1 MIFCI
6 QWRTVDDIQIV
17 FLIYVYSM
25 WQSGYFLWYSIWY
38 SDCLLDILD
47 TVDGI
52 LQDAFF
58 LLNTY
63 CRGCSSCFL
72 DILSDWYSKHD
83 REHYRRRLDI
93 LNRINSFQEDNSN
106 VKCQLPYP
114 LCQDRDY
121 MNTSIQIIGN
131 KIARM
136 SSTVLKSL
144 ELKRLDCH

>member
-1 MIFCI
+1 MGEDKQKEQELEMIKSRLLMMFCI

-72 DILSDWYSKHD
+72 DILSDWYYKHD
-83 REHYRRRLDI
+83 GEHYRRRLDI

-114 LCQDRDY
+114 
-121 MNTSIQIIGN
+121 
-131 KIARM
+131 
-136 SSTVLKSL
+136 
-144 ELKRLDCH
+144 